1 MIQHASIMRALE
13 VSSFITRR
21 FCHLGSDGNVV
32 SHIHIAF
39 RFLYVNHL
47 FSSLYKCRTF
57 LDNFD
62 KGKEALCTWRT
73 YNVIWAYWVNGQIRL
88 GNCKNA
94 DNCSIVDLDT
104 DDVFMYNIYQPHSNR
119 KIQQVNLT
127 MRKIKLFI
135 HWRSK
140 NKHNYKIC
148 VTCVLGFRGILFPR
162 KRPLC
167 FKSQKATCISTTNIF
182 QIIGYFFYQDNKTRI
197 HTLSVVFCTI
207 KHSVSTEKDWNK

>member
-21 FCHLGSDGNVV
+21 FCHLGSDGNLV

-39 RFLYVNHL
+39 RFLSVNHL
-47 FSSLYKCRTF
+47 FSSLYQCRAF
-57 LDNFD
+57 LDNFN
-62 KGKEALCTWRT
+62 KGKEAILGIHIML
-73 YNVIWAYWVNGQIRL
+73 YGLHNGQIRL

-94 DNCSIVDLDT
+94 GNYSIVDLDT